1 MTITRAV
8 SQSGSKGGGGGAE
21 DHYQMACLS
30 IQISPVDRALVIS
43 TNETDTPGA
52 DLDRDV
58 GIAEC
63 TARIFIP
70 ELREERQ
77 WNHLAIVFN
86 RALLKTS
93 SVSVFL
99 NGILIETSKVG

>member
-1 MTITRAV
+1 M
-8 SQSGSKGGGGGAE
+8 KGGE
-21 DHYQMACLS
+21 DQNQMACLS
-30 IQISPVDRALVIS
+30 IQLSPVDRALVIS

-52 DLDRDV
+52 DLDRDI

-63 TARIFIP
+63 TARIFVP

-86 RALLKTS
+86 RAVLKTS
-93 SVSVFL
+93 SVSVYI
-99 NGILIETSKVG
+99 NGVLLETTKAKMI